1 MNKLLVVI
9 QNIAMKMVLSRKD
22 DIIAEMNKKINIPL
36 ASEEDEKELLE
47 GIWELLEESI
57 AAAVAKKK

>member
-9 QNIAMKMVLSRKD
+9 QNLAMKMVLSKKD
-22 DIIAEMNKKINIPL
+22 QIIAEMNKKINIPL

-47 GIWELLEESI
+47 GIWELLEDSI
-57 AAAVAKKK
+57 EAAIAKK